1 VGGGSSS
8 SGVGLELM
16 FIIERNI
23 SWNSDTRMGFSTVAP
38 AAAAADSSGGVH
50 GRRLGEGR
58 ERVLGGH
65 RWHGRQRQRLRHVG
79 GFEVGCAAVAGS
91 VRPGGRGPGGL
102 PVEPGVDVV
111 VVVGVTTVV
120 VGGRAP
126 DGTGDLEDGLL
137 LRGAEVE
144 VGPSDA
150 EAVDAVAVLALE
162 AAELL
167 DEVALGEARL
177 GVAAHVLVEGGGVVL
192 VGREGRAA
200 LRREL
205 GEPAQDHDLVLVSH
219 KCWNS
224 GRRSPLGPTKNAKLG
239 SAGKL
244 MPSDSPLLAA
254 EGSSTMG

>member
-1 VGGGSSS
+1 
-8 SGVGLELM
+8 
-16 FIIERNI
+16 
-23 SWNSDTRMGFSTVAP
+23 
-38 AAAAADSSGGVH
+38 
-50 GRRLGEGR
+50 
-58 ERVLGGH
+58 
-65 RWHGRQRQRLRHVG
+65 
-79 GFEVGCAAVAGS
+79 
-91 VRPGGRGPGGL
+91 
-102 PVEPGVDVV
+102 
-111 VVVGVTTVV
+111 
-120 VGGRAP
+120 
-126 DGTGDLEDGLL
+126 

-254 EGSSTMG
+254 EGSSTMVRSDRKIGGGLDSIRQREGFWLRLNQWEQFQMKKNQNILEVNRFETVWIFIPQQQYDKICFKWFWFTFFSFSQNSKYFNK